1 MPVTFSQII
10 PNHGN
15 IHRDNTFIDKFRDTL
30 ENSMQEYYYTY
41 YESPVGLLKIGGTD
55 SYITELSFLD
65 NSHQLTYGVPG
76 VSDILHQCTEQ
87 LIEFFQGRRKSF
99 NIPIHQE
106 GTDFQQRVWNQLMQ
120 IPFGRT
126 ISYMDL
132 AKRMGDPKVVR
143 AAANTN
149 GKNKI
154 AIIVPCHRVIGT
166 DKSLV
171 GYSGGMQRKKWLL
184 QHEFRMAHGIQTLF

>member
-1 MPVTFSQII
+1 
-10 PNHGN
+10 
-15 IHRDNTFIDKFRDTL
+15 
-30 ENSMQEYYYTY
+30 MQEYYYTY

-55 SYITELSFLD
+55 NYITELSFLD
-65 NSHQLTYGVPG
+65 NSNQLTYGVPG

-99 NIPIHQE
+99 DIPIHQE
-106 GTDFQQRVWNQLMQ
+106 GTDFQQNVWNELLQ
-120 IPFGRT
+120 IPFGKT
-126 ISYMDL
+126 ISYLDL
-132 AKRMGDPKVVR
+132 AKRMGDPKATR
-143 AAANTN
+143 AVAGSN

-184 QHEFRMAHGIQTLF
+184 QHEFRLANGIQTLF